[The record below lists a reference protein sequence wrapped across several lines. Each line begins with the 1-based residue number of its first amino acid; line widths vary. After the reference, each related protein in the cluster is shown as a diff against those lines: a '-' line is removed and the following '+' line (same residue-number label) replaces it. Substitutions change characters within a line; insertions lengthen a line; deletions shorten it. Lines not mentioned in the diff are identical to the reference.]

1 MLDFWYNVDA
11 ACWLANLVVEFVY
24 CCCSGLCFLFLL
36 QWGHSGRSLLVLR
49 QHSFPPSFAV
59 SPPLAPL
66 PVAALAWS
74 PNAPPKVA
82 VDHIPIAI
90 VGSDGLKALAV
101 APVLLMADGIL
112 PLSTLS
118 L

>member
-1 MLDFWYNVDA
+1 MWMLRAGSQILWWSLFT
-11 ACWLANLVVEFVY
+11 VVT
-24 CCCSGLCFLFLL
+24 
-36 QWGHSGRSLLVLR
+36 
-49 QHSFPPSFAV
+49 
-59 SPPLAPL
+59 
-66 PVAALAWS
+66 LAWLS
-74 PNAPPKVA
+74 NAPPKVA